1 MQREDGRAPDQ
12 MRPVEAVVQVSKWAE
27 GSCQIAFGDTE
38 VLCLASIEE
47 YVPRWRKDSGLGW
60 VTAEYDMLPR
70 STGERRQRSSRSGK
84 ADSRALEISRLIG
97 RSLRSVVDFAAL
109 GPRTITID
117 CDVIQAD
124 GGTRT
129 AAICGGY
136 LAMVDAMR
144 WLVDKKRIPRPA
156 VKESVVAVS
165 VGVLGTEPIL
175 DLCYQEDSRA
185 AVDMNVVMTG
195 HGRLIEVQG
204 TGEERPFSRDVL
216 NKLLD
221 LAEIGAGVLTR
232 VQEQAL
238 ADVER

>member
-1 MQREDGRAPDQ
+1 MWR
-12 MRPVEAVVQVSKWAE
+12 S
-27 GSCQIAFGDTE
+27 
-38 VLCLASIEE
+38 ASGC
-47 YVPRWRKDSGLGW
+47 S
-60 VTAEYDMLPR
+60 
-70 STGERRQRSSRSGK
+70 
-84 ADSRALEISRLIG
+84 
-97 RSLRSVVDFAAL
+97 
-109 GPRTITID
+109 
-117 CDVIQAD
+117 
-124 GGTRT
+124 
-129 AAICGGY
+129 
-136 LAMVDAMR
+136 
-144 WLVDKKRIPRPA
+144 
-156 VKESVVAVS
+156 
-165 VGVLGTEPIL
+165 TEPIL